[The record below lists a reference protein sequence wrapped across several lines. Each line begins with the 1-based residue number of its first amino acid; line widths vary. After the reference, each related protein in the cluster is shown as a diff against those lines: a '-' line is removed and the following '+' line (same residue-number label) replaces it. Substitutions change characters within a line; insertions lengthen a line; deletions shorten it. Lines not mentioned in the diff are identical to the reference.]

1 MHINPKLIKNQ
12 FEKSIKTY
20 NENAIVQ
27 KIMAEKLVAEVSK
40 INNHYEN
47 ILELGCGAGLLTNE
61 LIKKITFQNYY
72 ANDFVENAKTYI
84 TKIIPNATFYYG
96 NAKKIKPSRKM
107 DLIISNAMFQWF
119 KNLDNVSLYYKNIL
133 NNNGILAFS
142 TFSKDNFKE
151 IRDLTGLSLDY
162 KSLDEI
168 KNIFQKDYEIIHIEE
183 FCEIINFSTPLELLA
198 HMKNTGVNSLTT
210 QHWTFKE
217 IKTFC
222 DNYKNKY
229 PKINLT
235 YSPVIVICKKHSC

>member
-72 ANDFVENAKTYI
+72 ANDIIENAKSYI
-84 TKIIPNATFYYG
+84 SKIIPNATFYCG

-107 DLIISNAMFQWF
+107 DLIISNA
-119 KNLDNVSLYYKNIL
+119 
-133 NNNGILAFS
+133 NNGILAFS

-151 IRDLTGLSLDY
+151 IKDLTGLSLDY
-162 KSLDEI
+162 KTLEDI
-168 KNIFQKDYEIIHIEE
+168 KNIFQKDYEILHIEG
-183 FCEIINFSTPLELLA
+183 FTKVLKFSNPLELLA
-198 HMKNTGVNSLTT
+198 HMKTTGVNSLTA

-222 DNYKNKY
+222 DNYKTKY
-229 PKINLT
+229 PEINLT
-235 YSPVIVICKKHSC
+235 YSPIIVICKKISN